1 MKIFSWLVSGNRC
14 WTADRLAHPGLGF
27 APVPGRGNYPHD
39 DRGAM
44 FIAKIG
50 CCLGAQQDE
59 GCEIADLV
67 DAGANLGRMWRMCN
81 YCLLENARLG
91 LSCCS

>member
-1 MKIFSWLVSGNRC
+1 MMRPSLICPSSALVQ
-14 WTADRLAHPGLGF
+14 GF

-44 FIAKIG
+44 LIAKIG

-67 DAGANLGRMWRMCN
+67 DAGADAQ
-81 YCLLENARLG
+81 LLLVGECTTGTVL
-91 LSCCS
+91 L